1 MKVLMLSKALVV
13 GAYQRKCEELAQLPG
28 VELTVVVPPYWQEA
42 GRRIELE
49 RLHTA
54 GYELIVE
61 AMRFNGHFHVHYYPG
76 LARQVQRLQ
85 PDILH
90 IDEEPYNLASFQALR
105 LGQQVGARCLFF
117 TWQNLYRRY
126 AFPFFWLES
135 YVLRHAAYAIAGNAE
150 AVTVLRRKGYAG
162 PLAVIPQFGVDP
174 AIYQRQVPTSDQQQA
189 SCLLPPASCILPPAS
204 CILPPASCLLPPA
217 SCLLPPASCLLPPAS
232 FVVGYVGRLVE
243 EKGLLV
249 LLRAVAGLAGD
260 WRLVLIG
267 SGPLQPQIERLAAS
281 LGIAARLTFIPG
293 VPSSEMPRYLS
304 QFAVLVLPSLTR
316 PNWKEQFGRV
326 LVEAMACQVP
336 VVGSDCGEIPQV
348 IGQAGLVVPEGDAEA
363 LRQALVRL
371 QTDAGLRQRL
381 GELGRARVL
390 AHYTQARIAQETY
403 RVYQEMS
410 DQGISNQ
417 GIRGSP
423 IP

>member
-1 MKVLMLSKALVV
+1 MLSKALVT

-42 GRRIELE
+42 GRRIDLE

-61 AMRFNGHFHVHYYPG
+61 AMRFNWHFHVHYYPG
-76 LARQVQRLQ
+76 LARQVRRLQ

-90 IDEEPYNLASFQALR
+90 IDEEPYNLASFLALR
-105 LGQQVGARCLFF
+105 LGRQVGARCLFF

-126 AFPFFWLES
+126 AFPFSWLES

-162 PLAVIPQFGVDP
+162 PVAVIPQFGVDP
-174 AIYQRQVPTSDQQQA
+174 AIYQRQMPTSNQQQ
-189 SCLLPPASCILPPAS
+189 
-204 CILPPASCLLPPA
+204 
-217 SCLLPPASCLLPPAS
+217 ASCLLPPAS

-260 WRLVLIG
+260 WRLMLIG

-281 LGIAARLTFIPG
+281 LGIAEDRK
-293 VPSSEMPRYLS
+293 S
-304 QFAVLVLPSLTR
+304 
-316 PNWKEQFGRV
+316 
-326 LVEAMACQVP
+326 
-336 VVGSDCGEIPQV
+336 VV
-348 IGQAGLVVPEGDAEA
+348 
-363 LRQALVRL
+363 
-371 QTDAGLRQRL
+371 
-381 GELGRARVL
+381 
-390 AHYTQARIAQETY
+390 
-403 RVYQEMS
+403 
-410 DQGISNQ
+410 
-417 GIRGSP
+417 
-423 IP
+423 

>member
-1 MKVLMLSKALVV
+1 MLSKALVV

-49 RLHTA
+49 RRYTA

-61 AMRFNGHFHVHYYPG
+61 AMRFNGHFHIHYYPG
-76 LARQVQRLQ
+76 LARQVRRLQ

-126 AFPFFWLES
+126 AFPFSWLES
-135 YVLRHAAYAIAGNAE
+135 YVLRHAAYAVAGNAE

-162 PLAVIPQFGVDP
+162 PVAVIPQFGVDP
-174 AIYQRQVPTSDQQQA
+174 AIYQRQVPTTDQKQA
-189 SCLLPPASCILPPAS
+189 SCLLPPAS
-204 CILPPASCLLPPA
+204 
-217 SCLLPPASCLLPPAS
+217 
-232 FVVGYVGRLVE
+232 FTVGYVGRLVE

-281 LGIAARLTFIPG
+281 LGIAERLTFIPG
-293 VPSSEMPRYLS
+293 VPSSEMPCYLS
-304 QFAVLVLPSLTR
+304 QFSVLVLPSLTR

-348 IGQAGLVVPEGDAEA
+348 IGQAGLVVPEGDGEA
-363 LRQALVRL
+363 LCQVLARL
-371 QTDAGLRQRL
+371 QADATLRQRL

-403 RVYQEMS
+403 QVYQEC
-410 DQGISNQ
+410 QGTRES
-417 GIRGSP
+417 GAP
-423 IP
+423 

>member
-1 MKVLMLSKALVV
+1 MLSKALVT

-28 VELTVVVPPYWQEA
+28 VELTVVVQPYWQEA
-42 GRRIELE
+42 GRRIDLE

-76 LARQVQRLQ
+76 LARQVRRLQ

-90 IDEEPYNLASFQALR
+90 IDEEPYNLASFLALR
-105 LGQQVGARCLFF
+105 LGRQVGARCLFF

-126 AFPFFWLES
+126 AFPFSWLES

-162 PLAVIPQFGVDP
+162 PVAVIPQFGVDP
-174 AIYQRQVPTSDQQQA
+174 AIYQRQMPTSNQQQ
-189 SCLLPPASCILPPAS
+189 
-204 CILPPASCLLPPA
+204 
-217 SCLLPPASCLLPPAS
+217 ASCLLPPAS

-260 WRLVLIG
+260 WRLMLIG

-281 LGIAARLTFIPG
+281 LGIAERLTFTSG

-326 LVEAMACQVP
+326 LIEAMACQVP

-348 IGQAGLVVPEGDAEA
+348 IGQAGLVVPEGDGEA
-363 LRQALVRL
+363 LRQALARL
-371 QTDAGLRQRL
+371 QADAGLRQRL

-403 RVYQEMS
+403 RVYQEMA
-410 DQGISNQ
+410 GNQ
-417 GIRGSP
+417 
-423 IP
+423 

>member
-1 MKVLMLSKALVV
+1 MKVLMLSKALVM

-28 VELTVVVPPYWQEA
+28 VELTVVVPPSWQEA

-49 RLHTA
+49 RCYTA

-61 AMRFNGHFHVHYYPG
+61 PMRFNGHFHVHYYPG

-90 IDEEPYNLASFQALR
+90 IDEEPYNLASFLALR
-105 LGQQVGARCLFF
+105 LGRQVGARSLFF
-117 TWQNLYRRY
+117 TWQNIYRRY
-126 AFPFFWLES
+126 AFPFSWLES

-174 AIYQRQVPTSDQQQA
+174 AIYTPTNVLRPFALLRA
-189 SCLLPPASCILPPAS
+189 SSASVVFSPS
-204 CILPPASCLLPPA
+204 
-217 SCLLPPASCLLPPAS
+217 S

-249 LLRAVAGLAGD
+249 LLRAVAGLSGD

-267 SGPLQPQIERLAAS
+267 SGPLQAQIERPAAS
-281 LGIAARLTFIPG
+281 LGIAERLTFIPG

-304 QFAVLVLPSLTR
+304 QFSVLVLPSLTR

-336 VVGSDCGEIPQV
+336 VVGSDSGEIPYV
-348 IGQAGLVVPEGDAEA
+348 IGQAGLVVPEGDVEA
-363 LRQALVRL
+363 LRQALARL
-371 QTDAGLRQRL
+371 QADADLRQRL

-403 RVYQEMS
+403 QVYQEMC
-410 DQGISNQ
+410 
-417 GIRGSP
+417 P
-423 IP
+423 EK

>member
-42 GRRIELE
+42 GRRIALE

-54 GYELIVE
+54 GYALIVE

-76 LARQVQRLQ
+76 LARQVRRLQ

-126 AFPFFWLES
+126 AFPFSWLES

-174 AIYQRQVPTSDQQQA
+174 TIYTPSNA
-189 SCLLPPASCILPPAS
+189 PSPSSL
-204 CILPPASCLLPPA
+204 
-217 SCLLPPASCLLPPAS
+217 
-232 FVVGYVGRLVE
+232 VVGYVGRLVE

-281 LGIAARLTFIPG
+281 LGIAARLTFISS

-348 IGQAGLVVPEGDAEA
+348 IGQAGLIVPEGDVEA
-363 LRQALVRL
+363 LRQALARL
-371 QTDAGLRQRL
+371 QADADLRQRL

-403 RVYQEMS
+403 RVYREMS
-410 DQGISNQ
+410 DQGTRESGNQ
-417 GIRGSP
+417 GLPHSMIS
-423 IP
+423 

>member
-1 MKVLMLSKALVV
+1 MLSKALVV

-49 RLHTA
+49 HRYTA

-61 AMRFNGHFHVHYYPG
+61 PMRFNGHFHVHYYPG
-76 LARQVQRLQ
+76 LARQVCRRQ

-126 AFPFFWLES
+126 AFPFSWLES

-162 PLAVIPQFGVDP
+162 PVTVIPQFGVDP
-174 AIYQRQVPTSDQQQA
+174 AIYSPMNSYQQQE
-189 SCLLPPASCILPPAS
+189 
-204 CILPPASCLLPPA
+204 
-217 SCLLPPASCLLPPAS
+217 SCLLPPAS
-232 FVVGYVGRLVE
+232 FTIGYVGRLVE
-243 EKGLLV
+243 EKGLFV
-249 LLRAVAGLAGD
+249 LLRAVVRLTGD

-281 LGIAARLTFIPG
+281 LGIVGRLTFIPG

-304 QFAVLVLPSLTR
+304 QFSVLVLPSLTQ

-326 LVEAMACQVP
+326 LVEAMSCQVP
-336 VVGSDCGEIPQV
+336 VIGSDCGEIPQV
-348 IGQAGLVVPEGDAEA
+348 IGEAGLIVPEGDGEA
-363 LRQALVRL
+363 LRQALARL
-371 QTDAGLRQRL
+371 QADADLRQRL

-403 RVYQEMS
+403 QVYHEMCHPHPITLS
-410 DQGISNQ
+410 LEG
-417 GIRGSP
+417 RGP
-423 IP
+423 G

>member
-1 MKVLMLSKALVV
+1 MMKVLMLSKALVV

-49 RLHTA
+49 RRYTA

-61 AMRFNGHFHVHYYPG
+61 AMRFNGHFHIHYYPG

-126 AFPFFWLES
+126 AFPFSWLES
-135 YVLRHAAYAIAGNAE
+135 YVLRHTAYAIAGNAE

-162 PLAVIPQFGVDP
+162 PLAVIPQCGVDP
-174 AIYQRQVPTSDQQQA
+174 AIYQRPVPTSDQQQE
-189 SCLLPPASCILPPAS
+189 
-204 CILPPASCLLPPA
+204 
-217 SCLLPPASCLLPPAS
+217 SCLLPPAS
-232 FVVGYVGRLVE
+232 FAIGYVGRLVE

-249 LLRAVAGLAGD
+249 LLHAVTGLAGD

-281 LGIAARLTFIPG
+281 LGIADRLTFIPG

-348 IGQAGLVVPEGDAEA
+348 IGQAGLIVPEGDVEA
-363 LRQALVRL
+363 LRQALARL
-371 QTDAGLRQRL
+371 QADAAMRQRL

-410 DQGISNQ
+410 DQGMRESGNQ
-417 GIRGSP
+417 GLPHSMIS
-423 IP
+423 

>member
-28 VELTVVVPPYWQEA
+28 VELTVLVPPYWQEA
-42 GRRIELE
+42 GRRIDLE
-49 RLHTA
+49 RRYTA

-76 LARQVQRLQ
+76 LARQVRRQQ

-90 IDEEPYNLASFQALR
+90 IDEEPYNLASFLALR
-105 LGQQVGARCLFF
+105 LGRQVGARSLFF

-126 AFPFFWLES
+126 AFPFSWLES
-135 YVLRHAAYAIAGNAE
+135 YVLRHAAYAIAGSAE

-174 AIYQRQVPTSDQQQA
+174 AIYTPTNVLRPS
-189 SCLLPPASCILPPAS
+189 SFVFGPS
-204 CILPPASCLLPPA
+204 
-217 SCLLPPASCLLPPAS
+217 S

-249 LLRAVAGLAGD
+249 LLRAVAGLSGD
-260 WRLVLIG
+260 WRLMLIG

-281 LGIAARLTFIPG
+281 LGIAERLTFISG
-293 VPSSEMPRYLS
+293 VPSSEMPGYLS
-304 QFAVLVLPSLTR
+304 QFSVLVLPSLTR

-348 IGQAGLVVPEGDAEA
+348 IGEAGLVVPEGDAET
-363 LRQALVRL
+363 LRQALARL
-371 QTDAGLRQRL
+371 QADAALRQRL

-390 AHYTQARIAQETY
+390 VHYTQARIAQETY

-410 DQGISNQ
+410 DQGTRES
-417 GIRGSP
+417 GAA
-423 IP
+423 

>member
-1 MKVLMLSKALVV
+1 MKVLMLSKALVM

-49 RLHTA
+49 RRYTA

-61 AMRFNGHFHVHYYPG
+61 PMRFNGHFHIHYYPG
-76 LARQVQRLQ
+76 LARQVRRLQ
-85 PDILH
+85 PNILH
-90 IDEEPYNLASFQALR
+90 IDEEPYNLASFHALR
-105 LGQQVGARCLFF
+105 LGRQVGARCLFF
-117 TWQNLYRRY
+117 TWQNIYRRY
-126 AFPFFWLES
+126 AFPFSWLES

-174 AIYQRQVPTSDQQQA
+174 AIYTPTNVLRPS
-189 SCLLPPASCILPPAS
+189 SVVFSPS
-204 CILPPASCLLPPA
+204 
-217 SCLLPPASCLLPPAS
+217 S

-267 SGPLQPQIERLAAS
+267 SGPLQPPIERLAAS
-281 LGIAARLTFIPG
+281 LGIAERLTFIPG

-304 QFAVLVLPSLTR
+304 QFSVLVLPSLTR

-348 IGQAGLVVPEGDAEA
+348 IGQAGLVVPEGDGES
-363 LRQALVRL
+363 LRQSLARL
-371 QTDAGLRQRL
+371 QADADLRQRL

-403 RVYQEMS
+403 QVYQEMC
-410 DQGISNQ
+410 
-417 GIRGSP
+417 P
-423 IP
+423 EK

>member
-1 MKVLMLSKALVV
+1 MTKCNVKVLMLSKALVV

-42 GRRIELE
+42 GRRIDLE
-49 RLHTA
+49 RLYTA

-76 LARQVQRLQ
+76 LARQVRRLQ

-105 LGQQVGARCLFF
+105 LGQQVGARGLFF

-126 AFPFFWLES
+126 AFPFSWLES

-150 AVTVLRRKGYAG
+150 AVAVLRRKGYAG

-174 AIYQRQVPTSDQQQA
+174 AIYTPTNVLRHFALLRA
-189 SCLLPPASCILPPAS
+189 SSS
-204 CILPPASCLLPPA
+204 SVVF
-217 SCLLPPASCLLPPAS
+217 SPAS

-281 LGIAARLTFIPG
+281 LGIAERLTFIPG
-293 VPSSEMPRYLS
+293 VPSSEMPGYLS
-304 QFAVLVLPSLTR
+304 QFSVLVLPSLTR

-326 LVEAMACQVP
+326 LVEAMACRVP

-348 IGQAGLVVPEGDAEA
+348 IGEAGLVVPEGDGEA
-363 LRQALVRL
+363 LCQALAHL
-371 QTDAGLRQRL
+371 QTDADLRQRL

-410 DQGISNQ
+410 DQGMRES
-417 GIRGSP
+417 GAP
-423 IP
+423 

>member
-13 GAYQRKCEELAQLPG
+13 GAYQRKCEELAQLPD

-42 GRRIELE
+42 GRRIDLE
-49 RLHTA
+49 RRYTA

-76 LARQVQRLQ
+76 LARQVRRLQ

-126 AFPFFWLES
+126 AFPFSWLEN

-150 AVTVLRRKGYAG
+150 AVTVLRRKGYVG
-162 PLAVIPQFGVDP
+162 PVAVIPQFGVDP
-174 AIYQRQVPTSDQQQA
+174 AIYT
-189 SCLLPPASCILPPAS
+189 PANVLCPS
-204 CILPPASCLLPPA
+204 
-217 SCLLPPASCLLPPAS
+217 S

-260 WRLVLIG
+260 WRLMLIG

-281 LGIAARLTFIPG
+281 LGIAERLTFIPG
-293 VPSSEMPRYLS
+293 VPSSEMPGYLS
-304 QFAVLVLPSLTR
+304 QFSVLVLPSLTR

-348 IGQAGLVVPEGDAEA
+348 IGQAGLVVPEGDGEA
-363 LRQALVRL
+363 LRQALARL
-371 QTDAGLRQRL
+371 QADADLRQRL

-403 RVYQEMS
+403 RVYQEC
-410 DQGISNQ
+410 QGISNQ
-417 GIRGSP
+417 GTRKSGATSFPHSP
-423 IP
+423 IS

>member
-42 GRRIELE
+42 GRRIDLE
-49 RLHTA
+49 QLYTA

-61 AMRFNGHFHVHYYPG
+61 PMRFNGHFHVHYYPG

-105 LGQQVGARCLFF
+105 LGQQVGARGLFF

-126 AFPFFWLES
+126 AFPFNWLES

-150 AVTVLRRKGYAG
+150 AVSVLRRKGYAG
-162 PLAVIPQFGVDP
+162 PVAVIPQFGVDP
-174 AIYQRQVPTSDQQQA
+174 AIYTPTNVVRPS
-189 SCLLPPASCILPPAS
+189 SFVFSPS
-204 CILPPASCLLPPA
+204 
-217 SCLLPPASCLLPPAS
+217 S

-281 LGIAARLTFIPG
+281 LGIAGRLTFIPG

-348 IGQAGLVVPEGDAEA
+348 IGEAGLVVPEGDVEA
-363 LRQALVRL
+363 LRQAQARL
-371 QTDAGLRQRL
+371 QADAALRQRL

-403 RVYQEMS
+403 QVYQKICRSHPHPDLFPAREKEHAP
-410 DQGISNQ
+410 SNPA
-417 GIRGSP
+417 GRGLG
-423 IP
+423 

>member
-1 MKVLMLSKALVV
+1 MTKCNVKVLMLSKALVL

-49 RLHTA
+49 RCYTA
-54 GYELIVE
+54 GYELVVE
-61 AMRFNGHFHVHYYPG
+61 PMRFNGHFHVHYYPG

-105 LGQQVGARCLFF
+105 LGRQVGARCLFF

-126 AFPFFWLES
+126 AFPFSWLES

-150 AVTVLRRKGYAG
+150 AVTVLQRKGYAG

-174 AIYQRQVPTSDQQQA
+174 AIYTPTNVLRPFALLRA
-189 SCLLPPASCILPPAS
+189 SSASFVFSPS
-204 CILPPASCLLPPA
+204 
-217 SCLLPPASCLLPPAS
+217 S

-249 LLRAVAGLAGD
+249 LLRAVAGLSGD

-267 SGPLQPQIERLAAS
+267 SGPLQAQIERLAAS
-281 LGIAARLTFIPG
+281 LGIAERLTFIPG

-304 QFAVLVLPSLTR
+304 QFSVLVLPSLTR

-348 IGQAGLVVPEGDAEA
+348 VGQAGLIVPEGDGEA
-363 LRQALVRL
+363 LRQALARL
-371 QTDAGLRQRL
+371 QADADLRQRL

-390 AHYTQARIAQETY
+390 ARYTQARIAQETY
-403 RVYQEMS
+403 QVYQEMC
-410 DQGISNQ
+410 
-417 GIRGSP
+417 P
-423 IP
+423 EK